1 MLPTVRVNKPT
12 KIAGVVLAVFLMAV
26 VGCCGLIYSQQD
38 RMVTELI
45 ERLNH
50 DFRGR
55 LSISGSHISPFKS
68 FPYISIDLEG
78 VQIFEDKTEN
88 SEVLLHA
95 LDVYVG
101 FDLFDILGGETTVK
115 RIHVEEGFISLVQH
129 IDGSF
134 NIVNALTQDGQSED
148 SEEELHL
155 DLQSIALVNIDVLK
169 FNEETGV
176 MVEAFLED
184 AETRFTSNN
193 EFIDIGLDSR
203 FIFSLTLE
211 DNTSLLRDKHID
223 LHTALHFNNTT
234 HFLSIDRSEVQI
246 ENALFQLEGDID
258 VDNDLDLNL
267 ILEGKK
273 PNFDLFLAFA
283 PAELVP
289 LLERYDNGGEIY
301 FDARINGPSINGKN
315 PKIDVDFGCRD
326 AFVENTA
333 ANKGV
338 NELYFAGH
346 FTNGEKRDVTTME
359 LSIEDFTARPETGNF
374 TGNIHVNNFVSPEI
388 EMQVTSEFDLDF
400 LAKFLDLTT
409 LRDITGTVSLEL
421 NFHDIVDLDNPAK
434 AIEKLNE
441 SYFTKLKVR
450 DLNFNSTTFHLPV
463 KDVNI
468 SATMDGHRANIDQF
482 DLRVGDS
489 DLSVTATVSDL
500 PAILHHTDQPVD
512 AILDIKSSLID
523 LGEITQGSDS
533 SGINEQLEDLS
544 MRLKFRSSARA
555 FTESPNLP
563 IGEFFI
569 ERLHAKFNQYPH
581 ELHDFNADVFI
592 TEADF
597 NVIDFTGMIDRSDF
611 HFSGNLKNYDLWFAE
626 HPEGQ
631 TRIDFNLTSS
641 LLQLEDLFSYGGENY
656 VPEDYRHEELGNLR
670 LHGVADIIFD
680 STLVRTEIAIDKLA
694 ANLKIHPMRF
704 EEFNG
709 LFVIDEN
716 KLEVKDL
723 HGTLGNSKFRAN
735 LLYYWDSTS
744 SPHSFALE
752 SPQLDFDEL
761 FAYTPPE
768 KELTPEDHEAGFN
781 IFTLP
786 FSDMDFSF
794 NIDRLKYHRIL
805 IEDFALEGRMK
816 ANHYVY
822 VDSMSLHTAG
832 GYITLNGYFNGSNP
846 DAIYFSPVLELK
858 NVDLDKLMFKFENF
872 GQDHLVSEN
881 LHGKISGSMNGKIH
895 MHADMVPII
904 DDSDLH
910 MDFTVHNGSLNHYT
924 AFDALSDYFADKNL
938 DQVRFDT
945 LKNSLDLK
953 HGELSIPSMHINSS
967 LGYFELSG
975 KQHTDMTMEY
985 YLRIPWKVVTRAGI
999 QKLFGNKDRDTS
1011 EQVDDIQYR
1020 TRNMRFLNVKITG
1033 TPDEYSI
1040 TLGKD
1045 SKS

>member
-38 RMVTELI
+38 RMVTELV

-55 LSISGSHISPFKS
+55 LYISGSHISPFKS

-388 EMQVTSEFDLDF
+388 EVQVTS
-400 LAKFLDLTT
+400 
-409 LRDITGTVSLEL
+409 
-421 NFHDIVDLDNPAK
+421 
-434 AIEKLNE
+434 
-441 SYFTKLKVR
+441 
-450 DLNFNSTTFHLPV
+450 
-463 KDVNI
+463 
-468 SATMDGHRANIDQF
+468 
-482 DLRVGDS
+482 
-489 DLSVTATVSDL
+489 
-500 PAILHHTDQPVD
+500 
-512 AILDIKSSLID
+512 
-523 LGEITQGSDS
+523 
-533 SGINEQLEDLS
+533 
-544 MRLKFRSSARA
+544 
-555 FTESPNLP
+555 
-563 IGEFFI
+563 
-569 ERLHAKFNQYPH
+569 KFN
-581 ELHDFNADVFI
+581 
-592 TEADF
+592 
-597 NVIDFTGMIDRSDF
+597 
-611 HFSGNLKNYDLWFAE
+611 
-626 HPEGQ
+626 
-631 TRIDFNLTSS
+631 
-641 LLQLEDLFSYGGENY
+641 
-656 VPEDYRHEELGNLR
+656 
-670 LHGVADIIFD
+670 
-680 STLVRTEIAIDKLA
+680 
-694 ANLKIHPMRF
+694 
-704 EEFNG
+704 
-709 LFVIDEN
+709 
-716 KLEVKDL
+716 
-723 HGTLGNSKFRAN
+723 
-735 LLYYWDSTS
+735 
-744 SPHSFALE
+744 
-752 SPQLDFDEL
+752 
-761 FAYTPPE
+761 
-768 KELTPEDHEAGFN
+768 
-781 IFTLP
+781 
-786 FSDMDFSF
+786 
-794 NIDRLKYHRIL
+794 
-805 IEDFALEGRMK
+805 
-816 ANHYVY
+816 
-822 VDSMSLHTAG
+822 
-832 GYITLNGYFNGSNP
+832 
-846 DAIYFSPVLELK
+846 
-858 NVDLDKLMFKFENF
+858 
-872 GQDHLVSEN
+872 
-881 LHGKISGSMNGKIH
+881 
-895 MHADMVPII
+895 
-904 DDSDLH
+904 
-910 MDFTVHNGSLNHYT
+910 
-924 AFDALSDYFADKNL
+924 
-938 DQVRFDT
+938 
-945 LKNSLDLK
+945 
-953 HGELSIPSMHINSS
+953 
-967 LGYFELSG
+967 
-975 KQHTDMTMEY
+975 
-985 YLRIPWKVVTRAGI
+985 
-999 QKLFGNKDRDTS
+999 
-1011 EQVDDIQYR
+1011 
-1020 TRNMRFLNVKITG
+1020 
-1033 TPDEYSI
+1033 
-1040 TLGKD
+1040 
-1045 SKS
+1045 